1 MSERPKEFPKGG
13 DQQKQEKL
21 VRGKNRVRLWVFF
34 WLLFLG
40 MPAMF
45 VLFPKFKFHS
55 GMAVYYMP
63 FIGAMIVGLTLS
75 ALFQRTGKGDL
86 FGMGFVFGVGF
97 WLIYYAAL
105 IIYGLMSLD
114 GGL

>member
-1 MSERPKEFPKGG
+1 MSEQSKEFPRGG
-13 DQQKQEKL
+13 DQRKQERL
-21 VRGKNRVRLWVFF
+21 VRGKYRVRLWVVF

-45 VLFPKFKFHS
+45 VLCQKPKFHLGVS
-55 GMAVYYMP
+55 VYYMP

-97 WLIYYAAL
+97 WLIYYVAS
-105 IIYGLMSLD
+105 IVYGLMSFS